1 MIYKI
6 ERRIKNEKKNAFTL
20 IELLAVIV
28 ILAIIALI
36 ATPIILGIIE
46 DAKRDAFLRS
56 VELVVSTTDMDISTK
71 TYESTYMYEITDG
84 DISNLDIPVK
94 NTKGMN
100 GSVKYDRKGNT
111 AYAVYNEKYCVVK
124 EYSGQSIIKEYDE
137 TCEYIDY
144 PEDNCF
150 TIQVNADN
158 VSASIT
164 DYLCTYD
171 KIIIPE
177 KINGMEIVSIGN
189 GAFYSNQLTSV
200 EIPSSVTS
208 IGVAAFQSN
217 QLTSVEIPNSVTYIG
232 GAAFQSNQLTSVN
245 TK

>member
-1 MIYKI
+1 MNNRKG
-6 ERRIKNEKKNAFTL
+6 FTL

-100 GSVKYDRKGNT
+100 GSVKYDNKGNT
-111 AYAVYNEKYCVVK
+111 AYAVNNGKYCVVK
-124 EYSGQSIIKEYDE
+124 EYSGQAIIKDYDE
-137 TCEYIDY
+137 ICEYAGGGNFRF
-144 PEDNCF
+144 PEGKWKEL
-150 TIQVNADN
+150 
-158 VSASIT
+158 S
-164 DYLCTYD
+164 TYCQTGR
-171 KIIIPE
+171 KSLVISMRIW
-177 KINGMEIVSIGN
+177 GN
-189 GAFYSNQLTSV
+189 
-200 EIPSSVTS
+200 
-208 IGVAAFQSN
+208 
-217 QLTSVEIPNSVTYIG
+217 
-232 GAAFQSNQLTSVN
+232 
-245 TK
+245 